1 MGKDVRETRKSEE
14 QVLDEEELAI
24 ERDGLTATIE
34 AIRGDL
40 RGFVIDAGYQV
51 FIELLE
57 EERQLL
63 CGARYAHIR
72 ARQAYRHGYDQG
84 SLVFGGRKI
93 SVPKPR
99 VRSLEGKEIE
109 LETWRE
115 TSATDPLEE
124 RVMEQIL
131 AGVTTRKYGRSLEAA
146 PSEVKTSSD
155 SRSSVS
161 RMFVARTKEQVKAFL
176 SRPLG
181 DLDLPVVMVDGTG
194 LGSHLLLVA
203 LGIDAH
209 GHKHV
214 LGVVEGTTENS
225 QVCLSLF
232 RNLIDRGLVVER
244 ARLFVVDGGRGIRS
258 AIRTTFGSWALTHRC
273 HVHKL
278 RNILDHLPGHKRPW
292 VRQMVRRAL
301 NEDTAKKAK
310 QQLLRLAKQLEE
322 PHPGAASSVREGL
335 DEVLT
340 LHHLGI
346 RGPLYRTLKSTNPI
360 ENLQGSI
367 KGFTR
372 HVKRWRSGSMAL
384 RWCVTALSEAERRFR
399 RIKGFKAM
407 PFLIAALETALE
419 KNWQID
425 TESEVA

>member
-1 MGKDVRETRKSEE
+1 MSKDVRETPKM
-14 QVLDEEELAI
+14 EEEEFARR
-24 ERDGLTATIE
+24 RDGLTATLE
-34 AIRGDL
+34 SLRGDL
-40 RGFVIDAGYQV
+40 RGFVIDVGYRV
-51 FIELLE
+51 FLELLE
-57 EERQLL
+57 EERALL
-63 CGARYAHIR
+63 CGPRYAHIEE
-72 ARQAYRHGYDQG
+72 RQAYRHGYDQG

-99 VRSLEGKEIE
+99 VRSLDGKEIE

-124 RVMEQIL
+124 RVMEQIV
-131 AGVTTRKYGRSLEAA
+131 AGVTTRKYSRSLEAA
-146 PSEVKTSSD
+146 PAEVKTSSE

-181 DLDLPVVMVDGTG
+181 DLDLPVIMVDGTG
-194 LGSHLLLVA
+194 LGGHLLLVA
-203 LGIDAH
+203 LGIDAD

-214 LGVVEGTTENS
+214 LGVVEGTTESS

-258 AIRTTFGSWALTHRC
+258 AIRTTFGNWALTHRC

-278 RNILDHLPGHKRPW
+278 KNILDHLPGHKRPW
-292 VRQMVRRAL
+292 VRQIVRRAL
-301 NEDTAKKAK
+301 NEDTTKKAK
-310 QQLLRLAKQLEE
+310 RQLLRLAKQLEE

-335 DEVLT
+335 DEILT
-340 LHHLGI
+340 LHRLGI
-346 RGPLYRTLKSTNPI
+346 RGPLYRTLRSTNPI

-367 KGFTR
+367 KSFTR
-372 HVKRWRSGSMAL
+372 HVKRWRSGLMAL
-384 RWCVTALSEAERRFR
+384 RWCVTALSEAETNFR
-399 RIKGFKAM
+399 RIKGFHAM
-407 PFLIAALETALE
+407 PFLMAALETALE
-419 KNWQID
+419 KNHQID

>member
-1 MGKDVRETRKSEE
+1 MSKDVRETPKME
-14 QVLDEEELAI
+14 EEELTGR
-24 ERDGLTATIE
+24 RDGLTATLE
-34 AIRGDL
+34 ALRGDL
-40 RGFVIDAGYQV
+40 RGFVIDAGYRI
-51 FIELLE
+51 FLELLE
-57 EERQLL
+57 EERELL
-63 CGARYAHIR
+63 CGPRYAHIGE
-72 ARQAYRHGYDQG
+72 RQAYRHGYDQG

-99 VRSLEGKEIE
+99 VRSLDGKEIE

-124 RVMEQIL
+124 RVMEQIV
-131 AGVTTRKYGRSLEAA
+131 AGVTTRKYSRSLEAA
-146 PSEVKTSSD
+146 PAEVKTSSE

-181 DLDLPVVMVDGTG
+181 DLDLPVIMVDGTG
-194 LGSHLLLVA
+194 LGGHLLLVA
-203 LGIDAH
+203 LGIDAD

-214 LGVVEGTTENS
+214 LGVVEGTTESS

-244 ARLFVVDGGRGIRS
+244 VRLFVVDGGRGIRS
-258 AIRTTFGSWALTHRC
+258 AIRTTFGNWALTHRC

-278 RNILDHLPGHKRPW
+278 KNILDHLPGHKRPW
-292 VRQMVRRAL
+292 VRQIVRRAL
-301 NEDTAKKAK
+301 NEDTTKKAK
-310 QQLLRLAKQLEE
+310 RQLLRLAKQLEE

-335 DEVLT
+335 DEILT
-340 LHHLGI
+340 LHRLGI
-346 RGPLYRTLKSTNPI
+346 RGPLYRTLRSTNPI

-367 KGFTR
+367 KSFTR
-372 HVKRWRSGSMAL
+372 HVKRWRSGLMAL
-384 RWCVTALSEAERRFR
+384 RWCVTALSEAETHFR
-399 RIKGFKAM
+399 RIKGFHAM
-407 PFLIAALETALE
+407 PFLMAALETALE
-419 KNWQID
+419 KNHQID

>member
-1 MGKDVRETRKSEE
+1 ME
-14 QVLDEEELAI
+14 EEELAGG
-24 ERDGLTATIE
+24 RDGLTATLE
-34 AIRGDL
+34 SLRGDL
-40 RGFVIDAGYQV
+40 RGFVIDAGYRI
-51 FIELLE
+51 FLELLE
-57 EERQLL
+57 EERELL
-63 CGARYAHIR
+63 CGPRYAHIGE
-72 ARQAYRHGYDQG
+72 RQAYRHGYDQG

-99 VRSLEGKEIE
+99 VRSLGGKEIE

-124 RVMEQIL
+124 RVMEQVL
-131 AGVTTRKYGRSLEAA
+131 AGVTTRKYSRSLEPA
-146 PSEVKTSSD
+146 PAEVKTSSE

-181 DLDLPVVMVDGTG
+181 DLDLPVIMIDGTG
-194 LGSHLLLVA
+194 LGDHLLLVA
-203 LGIDAH
+203 LGIDAD
-209 GHKHV
+209 GYKHV
-214 LGVVEGTTENS
+214 LGVVEGTTESS

-258 AIRTTFGSWALTHRC
+258 AIRTTFGNWALTHRC

-278 RNILDHLPGHKRPW
+278 RNILDHLPRHKRPW
-292 VRQMVRRAL
+292 VRQIVRRAL
-301 NEDTAKKAK
+301 NEDTTKKAK
-310 QQLLRLAKQLEE
+310 RQLLRLAKQLEE

-335 DEVLT
+335 DEILT
-340 LHHLGI
+340 LHRLGI
-346 RGPLYRTLKSTNPI
+346 RGPLYRTLRSTNPI

-367 KGFTR
+367 KSFTR
-372 HVKRWRSGSMAL
+372 HVKRWRSGLMAL
-384 RWCVTALSEAERRFR
+384 RWCVTALSEAETHFR
-399 RIKGFKAM
+399 RIKGFHAM
-407 PFLIAALETALE
+407 PFLMAALETALE
-419 KNWQID
+419 KNHQID

>member
-1 MGKDVRETRKSEE
+1 MGKDVRETPKSEE
-14 QVLDEEELAI
+14 QIFGGEELARR
-24 ERDGLTATIE
+24 RDGLTATLE
-34 AIRGDL
+34 VLRGDL
-40 RGFVIDAGYQV
+40 RGFVLDAGYRI
-51 FIELLE
+51 FLELLE
-57 EERQLL
+57 EERELL
-63 CGARYAHIR
+63 CGPRYAHIGER
-72 ARQAYRHGYDQG
+72 RAYRHGYDEG
-84 SLVFGGRKI
+84 RLVFGGRKI

-99 VRSLEGKEIE
+99 VRSLDGKEVE

-124 RVMEQIL
+124 RVMEQIV
-131 AGVTTRKYGRSLEAA
+131 AGVTTRKYSRSLEPA
-146 PSEVKTSSD
+146 PAEVKTSSE

-181 DLDLPVVMVDGTG
+181 DLDLPVIMVDGTG
-194 LGSHLLLVA
+194 LGGHLLLVA
-203 LGIDAH
+203 LGIDAD

-214 LGVVEGTTENS
+214 LGVVEGTTESS

-258 AIRTTFGSWALTHRC
+258 AIGKTFGNWALTHRC

-278 RNILDHLPGHKRPW
+278 KNILDHLPGHKRPW

-301 NEDTAKKAK
+301 NEDTTKKAK

-340 LHHLGI
+340 LHRLGI

-367 KGFTR
+367 KSFTR
-372 HVKRWRSGSMAL
+372 HVKRWRSGLMAL
-384 RWCVTALSEAERRFR
+384 RWCVTALSEAERHFR
-399 RIKGFKAM
+399 RIKGFHAM
-407 PFLIAALETALE
+407 PFLMAALETALE
-419 KNWQID
+419 KNQQID

>member
-1 MGKDVRETRKSEE
+1 MSKDVRETPKME
-14 QVLDEEELAI
+14 EEELAGG
-24 ERDGLTATIE
+24 RDGLTATLE
-34 AIRGDL
+34 SLRGDL
-40 RGFVIDAGYQV
+40 RGFVIDAGYRI
-51 FIELLE
+51 FLELLE
-57 EERQLL
+57 EERELL
-63 CGARYAHIR
+63 CGPRYAHIGE
-72 ARQAYRHGYDQG
+72 RQAYRHGYDQG

-99 VRSLEGKEIE
+99 VRSLGGKEIE

-124 RVMEQIL
+124 RVMEQVL
-131 AGVTTRKYGRSLEAA
+131 AGVTTRKYSRSLEPA
-146 PSEVKTSSD
+146 PAEVKTSSE

-181 DLDLPVVMVDGTG
+181 DLDLPVIMIDGTG
-194 LGSHLLLVA
+194 LGDHLLLVA
-203 LGIDAH
+203 LGIDAD
-209 GHKHV
+209 GYKHV
-214 LGVVEGTTENS
+214 LGVVEGTTESS

-258 AIRTTFGSWALTHRC
+258 AIRTTFGNWALTHRC

-278 RNILDHLPGHKRPW
+278 RNILDHLPRHKRPW
-292 VRQMVRRAL
+292 VRQIVRRAL
-301 NEDTAKKAK
+301 NEDTTKKAK
-310 QQLLRLAKQLEE
+310 RQLLRLAKQLEE

-335 DEVLT
+335 DEILT
-340 LHHLGI
+340 LHRLGI
-346 RGPLYRTLKSTNPI
+346 RGPLYRTLRSTNPI

-367 KGFTR
+367 KSFTR
-372 HVKRWRSGSMAL
+372 HVKRWRSGLMAL
-384 RWCVTALSEAERRFR
+384 RWCVTALSEAETHFR
-399 RIKGFKAM
+399 RIKGFHAM
-407 PFLIAALETALE
+407 PFLMAALETALE
-419 KNWQID
+419 KNHQID

>member
-1 MGKDVRETRKSEE
+1 MSKDVRETPKM
-14 QVLDEEELAI
+14 EEEEFARR
-24 ERDGLTATIE
+24 RDGLTATLE
-34 AIRGDL
+34 SLRGDL
-40 RGFVIDAGYQV
+40 RGFVIDVGYRV
-51 FIELLE
+51 FLELLE
-57 EERQLL
+57 EERALL
-63 CGARYAHIR
+63 CGPRYAHIEE
-72 ARQAYRHGYDQG
+72 RQAYRHGYDQG

-99 VRSLEGKEIE
+99 VRSLDGKEIE

-124 RVMEQIL
+124 RVMEQIV
-131 AGVTTRKYGRSLEAA
+131 AGVTTRKYSRSLEAA
-146 PSEVKTSSD
+146 PAEVKTSSE

-181 DLDLPVVMVDGTG
+181 DLDLPVIMVDGTG
-194 LGSHLLLVA
+194 LGGHLLLVA
-203 LGIDAH
+203 LGIDAD

-214 LGVVEGTTENS
+214 LGVVEGTTESS

-244 ARLFVVDGGRGIRS
+244 ARLFIVDGGRGIRS
-258 AIRTTFGSWALTHRC
+258 AIRTTFGNWALTHRC

-278 RNILDHLPGHKRPW
+278 KNILDHLPGHKRPW
-292 VRQMVRRAL
+292 VRQIVRRAL
-301 NEDTAKKAK
+301 NEDTTKKAK
-310 QQLLRLAKQLEE
+310 RQLLRLAKQLEE

-335 DEVLT
+335 DEILT
-340 LHHLGI
+340 LHRLGI
-346 RGPLYRTLKSTNPI
+346 RGPLYRTLRSTNPI

-367 KGFTR
+367 KSFTR
-372 HVKRWRSGSMAL
+372 HVKRWRSGLMAL
-384 RWCVTALSEAERRFR
+384 RWCVTALSEAETNFR
-399 RIKGFKAM
+399 RIKGFHAM
-407 PFLIAALETALE
+407 PFLMAALETALE
-419 KNWQID
+419 KNHQID

>member
-1 MGKDVRETRKSEE
+1 MSKDVRETPKME
-14 QVLDEEELAI
+14 EEELAGR
-24 ERDGLTATIE
+24 RDGLTATLE
-34 AIRGDL
+34 ALRGDL
-40 RGFVIDAGYQV
+40 RGFVIDAGYRI
-51 FIELLE
+51 FLELLE
-57 EERQLL
+57 EERELL
-63 CGARYAHIR
+63 CGPRYAHIGE
-72 ARQAYRHGYDQG
+72 RQAYRHGYDQG

-99 VRSLEGKEIE
+99 VRSLDGKEIE

-124 RVMEQIL
+124 RVMEQIV
-131 AGVTTRKYGRSLEAA
+131 AGVTTRKYSRSLEAA
-146 PSEVKTSSD
+146 PAEVKTSSE

-181 DLDLPVVMVDGTG
+181 DLDLPVIMVDGTG
-194 LGSHLLLVA
+194 LGGHLLLVA
-203 LGIDAH
+203 LGIDGD

-214 LGVVEGTTENS
+214 LGVVEGTTESS

-258 AIRTTFGSWALTHRC
+258 AIRTTFGNWALTHRC

-278 RNILDHLPGHKRPW
+278 KNILDHLPSHKRPW
-292 VRQMVRRAL
+292 VRQIVRRAL

-310 QQLLRLAKQLEE
+310 RQLLRLAKQLEE

-335 DEVLT
+335 DEILT
-340 LHHLGI
+340 LHRLGI
-346 RGPLYRTLKSTNPI
+346 RGPLYRTLRSTNPI

-367 KGFTR
+367 KSFTR
-372 HVKRWRSGSMAL
+372 HVKRWRSGLMAL
-384 RWCVTALSEAERRFR
+384 RWCVTALSEAETHFR
-399 RIKGFKAM
+399 RIKGFHAM
-407 PFLIAALETALE
+407 PFLMAALETALE
-419 KNWQID
+419 KNHQID